1 MSLLETHSTD
11 QDLAQNNP
19 AGRRRRSWLRR
30 GLAVMGALSLV
41 CIFACVLVFAGGF
54 LWFLRYVPDQETLLG
69 RDADGIVVLTGGTSR
84 IADAIELLASGHG
97 KRLLITGAHPTTT
110 SREIA
115 RLMPRFERWIECCV
129 DLDHSALNT
138 FGNAAETRRWI
149 KSRSFES
156 LIVVTSNYHMPRTMT
171 ELGHALPDV
180 ELIPYPVVSDKLKSE
195 PWWHSAATVKLLLS
209 EYVKYTVVK
218 IRTRFEP
225 APDSTGAVRSA
236 RT

>member
-1 MSLLETHSTD
+1 MTALQTRSAD
-11 QDLAQNNP
+11 QGP
-19 AGRRRRSWLRR
+19 AAKQPAHRRRRWLRR
-30 GLAVMGALSLV
+30 SLAALGAISVVSL
-41 CIFACVLVFAGGF
+41 FACTLAFTGGF
-54 LWFLRYVPDQETLLG
+54 IWFLRTVPEQETRLA

-115 RLMPRFERWIECCV
+115 RLMPRFERWVDCCV

-138 FGNAAETRRWI
+138 FGNAAEARRWI
-149 KSRSFES
+149 KSLSFDS
-156 LIVVTSNYHMPRTMT
+156 LIVVTSNYHMPRAMA
-171 ELGHALPDV
+171 ELGHALPEV
-180 ELIPYPVVSDKLKSE
+180 ELIQYPVVSDKLRAE
-195 PWWHSAATVKLLLS
+195 PWWQNSATVKLLLS

-225 APDSTGAVRSA
+225 SPETSGAVRSA
-236 RT
+236 RI